1 MNETL
6 ELYFSKSKM
15 YLKDADLLL
24 SNDGSESAVSRAYY
38 AMYYMVKALLLDID
52 INVKTHQ
59 GTIMMFG
66 KHFIKNGIFEKKYNN
81 ILTKALNQRI
91 VGDYEIGK
99 GIEPELATEIINEA
113 HEFVEVV
120 IKYLKTK

>member
-1 MNETL
+1 
-6 ELYFSKSKM
+6 M
-15 YLKDADLLL
+15 YLKDADLLIANN
-24 SNDGSESAVSRAYY
+24 SSESAVSRAYY
-38 AMYYMVKALLLDID
+38 AMYYMAKALLFFVD

-59 GTIMMFG
+59 GTVMMFG

-99 GIEPELATEIINEA
+99 GIELDLATEIVNEA
-113 HEFVEVV
+113 HEFVTVV
-120 IKYLKTK
+120 IKYLKTKYKTA